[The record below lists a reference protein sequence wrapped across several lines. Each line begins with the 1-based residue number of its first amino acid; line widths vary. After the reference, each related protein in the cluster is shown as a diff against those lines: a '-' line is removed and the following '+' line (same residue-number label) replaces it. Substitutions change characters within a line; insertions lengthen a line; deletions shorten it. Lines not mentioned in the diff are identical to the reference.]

1 MLDGLG
7 FLVAAEKHASV
18 TVTICDVRVFGRVLV
33 GAVVLF
39 P

>member
-1 MLDGLG
+1 MSGTIRDSE
-7 FLVAAEKHASV
+7 VPSV

-33 GAVVLF
+33 DAVAPF